1 MRIALLTDGLF
12 PYKIGGMQ
20 KHSLLLAKYLARQ
33 GVAVDLYFA
42 CEQPIAEL
50 QPAPNELLTADEK
63 AYLQLKPILR
73 PKVRY
78 FPGHYVWQSYLISK
92 HIWAHLQQ
100 SAPVDFIYAQ
110 GFTGWYFVR
119 KSANPNI
126 PIGVHPHGLEMYQ
139 PTISL
144 KAKAQQWV
152 LRMAMN
158 YNLRQADV
166 VFALGEGL
174 YPILNN
180 MGIPKPKILLS
191 PNGIAA
197 DWLVEQPHKSTL
209 ARRFL
214 FIGRYELRKGIAEL
228 NTVLQKLLADE
239 LNFTFDFVGPI
250 PVEKQVAHPNIT
262 YWGTIKAEARVK
274 EILSNCDVLVLP
286 SHSEGM
292 PTVILEAMASGLA
305 ILATDVGTVR
315 SMVCDD
321 NGWLIPA
328 KSEEALEN
336 AMREIIHCDE
346 EAMMAKQQAS
356 LRKLKANFLWEKV
369 AETTR
374 SEIVRF
380 LKNETPKFTATL

>member
-1 MRIALLTDGLF
+1 M
-12 PYKIGGMQ
+12 
-20 KHSLLLAKYLARQ
+20 AKYLARQ
-33 GVAVDLYFA
+33 GAAVDLYFT
-42 CEQPIAEL
+42 CEQPIVQL
-50 QPAPNELLTADEK
+50 QPAPDELLTADEK
-63 AYLQLKPILR
+63 QYLRLIPIPR

-92 HIWAHLQQ
+92 HIWERLQQ
-100 SAPVDFIYAQ
+100 EEPVDFIYAQ
-110 GFTGWYFVR
+110 GFTGWYFIN
-119 KSANPNI
+119 KKANPQI
-126 PIGVHPHGLEMYQ
+126 PVGVHPHGLEMYQ
-139 PTISL
+139 PTTST

-158 YNLRQADV
+158 YNLRQVDV

-174 YPILNN
+174 YSILNN
-180 MGIPKPKILLS
+180 IGVLQQKILLS

-197 DWLVEQPHKSTL
+197 DWLVEQPP
-209 ARRFL
+209 APIAPVRFL

-228 NTVLQKLLADE
+228 NVVLRKLLADK

-262 YWGTIKAEARVK
+262 YWGTIKAEARLK
-274 EILSNCDVLVLP
+274 EILSHCDVLVLP

-315 SMVCDD
+315 SMVNDD

-328 KSEEALEN
+328 KSNEALET
-336 AMREIIHCDE
+336 AMREVIHSDAE
-346 EAMMAKQQAS
+346 QMMAKKQAS
-356 LRKLKANFLWEKV
+356 LHKLKANFLWEKV

-374 SEIVRF
+374 SEIARF
-380 LKNETPKFTATL
+380 LKHETPKSIASS

>member
-1 MRIALLTDGLF
+1 M
-12 PYKIGGMQ
+12 
-20 KHSLLLAKYLARQ
+20 LAKYLARQ
-33 GVAVDLYFA
+33 GVAVDLYFT
-42 CEQPIAEL
+42 CEPHLAQL
-50 QPAPNELLTADEK
+50 QPTPDELLTADEK
-63 AYLQLKPILR
+63 PQVRLIPIPR
-73 PKVRY
+73 PKVPY
-78 FPGHYVWQSYLISK
+78 FPGHYVWQSYLISRR
-92 HIWAHLQQ
+92 IWEEFQK

-110 GFTGWYFVR
+110 GFTGWYFFNKR
-119 KSANPNI
+119 ANPQI
-126 PIGVHPHGLEMYQ
+126 PVGVHPHGLEMYQ
-139 PTISL
+139 PTTSL
-144 KAKAQQWV
+144 KAKAQQWI
-152 LRMAMN
+152 LRMAMT

-180 MGIPKPKILLS
+180 MGIPQQKILLS

-197 DWLVEQPHKSTL
+197 DWLVEQPPVSTS
-209 ARRFL
+209 AKRFL

-228 NTVLQKLLADE
+228 NIVLQKLLADK

-250 PVEKQVAHPNIT
+250 PAEKQITHPNIT
-262 YWGTIKAEARVK
+262 YWGTIKAEARLK
-274 EILSNCDVLVLP
+274 EILSHCDVLVLP

-315 SMVCDD
+315 SMVGSD

-336 AMREIIHCDE
+336 AMREVIHCDE
-346 EAMMAKQQAS
+346 EEMMAKKQAS
-356 LRKLKANFLWEKV
+356 LQKLKANFLWEKV

-374 SEIVRF
+374 SEIARF
-380 LKNETPKFTATL
+380 LKRETPKSIANS